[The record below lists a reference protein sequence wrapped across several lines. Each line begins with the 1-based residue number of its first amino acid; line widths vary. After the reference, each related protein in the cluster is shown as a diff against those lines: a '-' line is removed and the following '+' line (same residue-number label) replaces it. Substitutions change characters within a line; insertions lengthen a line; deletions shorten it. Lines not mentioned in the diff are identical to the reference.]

1 MAHSVDRV
9 RAGPTGDTYRMV
21 AFIEQ
26 EADEKVEEIDTKAEE
41 DFYTEKCRLVQQ
53 QKLLILDVY
62 KTKQKNVERQKKIQ
76 SSQAKNAA
84 RLRILTTMNEH
95 VTRIVAETKKKLT
108 VITDQEKRYRPFL
121 ERIILE
127 GLYRLQDKN
136 VVLVCRKKDVKHVQ
150 AALDVAV
157 KTFRK
162 KTNIAGNV
170 VIDKNESLPEE
181 SFGGV
186 VLTSNGGKIRV
197 VNTLSS
203 RLDLIA
209 ERIMPQIRAALFGP
223 NKHRKHME

>member
-1 MAHSVDRV
+1 MAHSTDKVK
-9 RAGPTGDTYRMV
+9 AGPTGDTYRMV

-53 QKLLILDVY
+53 QRLLILDVY
-62 KTKQKNVERQKKIQ
+62 NAKQKNVDRLKKIQ
-76 SSQAKNAA
+76 SSQVKNAA
-84 RLRILTTMNEH
+84 RLRILATMNEH
-95 VTRIVAETKKKLT
+95 VTRVVAETKKKLT
-108 VITDQEKRYRPFL
+108 VITEQEKRYRPFL

-150 AALDVAV
+150 AALEVAV

-162 KTNIAGNV
+162 KTNIPATV
-170 VIDKNESLPEE
+170 VVDKNASLPED
-181 SFGGV
+181 SYGGV
-186 VLTSNGGKIRV
+186 VLTSGGGRIRV
-197 VNTLSS
+197 VNTLAS

-209 ERIMPQIRAALFGP
+209 DSIMPQIRTALFGP
-223 NKHRKHME
+223 NKRRVHKN